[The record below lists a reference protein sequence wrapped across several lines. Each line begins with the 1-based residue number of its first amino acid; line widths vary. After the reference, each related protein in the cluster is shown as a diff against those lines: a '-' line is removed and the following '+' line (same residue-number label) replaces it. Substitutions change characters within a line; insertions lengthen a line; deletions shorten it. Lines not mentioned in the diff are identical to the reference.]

1 MGKFENILIFSD
13 IDGTYLGNGRRTV
26 PRNEEAVRYFQ
37 SEGGLF
43 TFATGRM
50 EYTLL
55 NAIPNLADL
64 VSFPPLINNGT
75 ALYDYVNNVY
85 EMPQPMERDSVRPM
99 LEFAEKYYPEV
110 GIRGSIYGFY
120 LYAVEN
126 PRIMRDMS
134 SVPTHTKK
142 LPYAEWENLDL
153 YKIVFR
159 ADPDTLIRMQKDL
172 YETFGDRYE
181 IILSEIEILE
191 IQKRGVSKGSAINRV
206 RERFR
211 AEGNPKKIV
220 CIGDYENDLEMLRAA
235 DFAAC
240 PSNAI
245 DSVKAISNVS
255 LCHCSDGAVADL
267 IAYLEAHPELL

>member
-13 IDGTYLGNGRRTV
+13 IDGTYLGNGRRSV

-75 ALYDYVNNVY
+75 ALYDYVNNAY
-85 EMPQPMERDSVRPM
+85 TMKQAMERGSVRPM

-142 LPYAEWENLDL
+142 LPYEEWENLDL

-172 YETFGDRYE
+172 YEAFGDKYE

-211 AEGNPKKIV
+211 EEGNPKKIV

-245 DSVKAISNVS
+245 DSVKAISDVC
-255 LCHCSDGAVADL
+255 LCHCNDGAVADL
-267 IAYLEAHPELL
+267 IAYMDAHPELL